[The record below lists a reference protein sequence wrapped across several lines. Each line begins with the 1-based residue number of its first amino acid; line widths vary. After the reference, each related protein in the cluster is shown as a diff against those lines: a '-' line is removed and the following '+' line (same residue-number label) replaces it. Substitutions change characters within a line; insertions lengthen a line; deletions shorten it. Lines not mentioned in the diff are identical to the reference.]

1 MLLSIKAS
9 SRYLVGAC
17 TMGCVTC
24 LHSQFLA
31 CFCLD
36 LAVRLVGGTKD
47 SEGRLEVYHSG
58 EWGTVCDDYFS
69 TVEANVVCRQLGY
82 PGALTYRREGYFGK
96 GTGKSL

>member
-1 MLLSIKAS
+1 ME
-9 SRYLVGAC
+9 
-17 TMGCVTC
+17 CVTC

-36 LAVRLVGGTKD
+36 LAVRLVGGNTA
-47 SEGRLEVYHSG
+47 SEGRLEVYHSE
-58 EWGTVCDDYFS
+58 EWGTVCADYFS

-82 PGALTYRREGYFGK
+82 PGAITYYRDAHFGR